1 MQSHIDMMLSLL
13 GQIRKQMNGA
23 LLDTFRYYG
32 SDYGVNYGVTIHT
45 LRDIA
50 RSVGEDDDLA
60 RFLYRQQVRE
70 LRLIAAWIASPDRVQ
85 TLEDLQFWAAG
96 VVNSEVAEQ
105 LAQALMCRVTDIDML
120 LAEWCNV
127 DNELLAYAA
136 LLAASRSERRT
147 VETCCS
153 AISTVAERFADNRLA
168 AQGIVALAA
177 SMLDGDESR
186 SRLLQCIAQLGDSAT
201 TSYVREEIAWRAEY

>member
-1 MQSHIDMMLSLL
+1 MQSHTDTMLSLL

-70 LRLIAAWIASPDRVQ
+70 LRLIAAWIASPDRVK
-85 TLEDLQFWAAG
+85 TLEDLQFWAVG
-96 VVNSEVAEQ
+96 IVNSEVAEQ
-105 LAQALMCRVTDIDML
+105 LAQALLSRIADIDML
-120 LAEWCNV
+120 LTEWCCG

-136 LLAASRSERRT
+136 LLAASRSTKCSVDR
-147 VETCCS
+147 CCF
-153 AISTVAERFADNRLA
+153 AISTVATHFPDNRLA
-168 AQGIVALAA
+168 AQGVVALAA
-177 SMLDGDESR
+177 SMLDGNESR
-186 SRLLQCIAQLGDSAT
+186 KQILHCIEQLDDSAT
-201 TSYVREEIAWRAEY
+201 VSYVRDEIAWRAEY

>member
-1 MQSHIDMMLSLL
+1 MQSHTDTMLSLL

-85 TLEDLQFWAAG
+85 TNEDLQFWAAG

-120 LAEWCNV
+120 LAEWCSN

-136 LLAASRSERRT
+136 LLAASRCERRS
-147 VETCCS
+147 VEACCS
-153 AISTVAERFADNRLA
+153 AISIVAEKFADNRLA

-201 TSYVREEIAWRAEY
+201 TSYVRDEIAWRAAY